1 MTEAAEAN
9 PHPSLEGLEARKAW
23 VLDAPK
29 DQAPVLALCVRP
41 AEGERRF
48 VERLRFDPEEGV
60 VGDRWRW
67 KTWMYLPDG
76 RPDPRIQV
84 CMLGSRVL
92 QLVRREG
99 SAMTHPGDTVIADM
113 DFSAANLP
121 AGQRLQLGSAVL
133 EVSDVFN
140 TGCAK
145 WHHRYG
151 PAALRWINL
160 PENRPLRLRGILA
173 RVVRGGEA
181 TLDDAIRKLP

>member
-1 MTEAAEAN
+1 MTETEKHAF
-9 PHPSLEGLEARKAW
+9 PSLESLEARKPW

-29 DQAPVLALCVRP
+29 DNAPVLSLCIRP

-48 VERLRFDPEEGV
+48 VERIRFDPQAGV

-67 KTWMYLPDG
+67 KAWMHLPDG

-84 CMLGSRVL
+84 CMLGTRVL

-99 SAMTHPGDTVIADM
+99 SSMIHPGDTVIADM
-113 DFSAANLP
+113 DFSEANLP

-145 WHHRYG
+145 WQERYG
-151 PAALRWINL
+151 PAALRWINR
-160 PENRPLRLRGILA
+160 PGNRALRLRGILA
-173 RVVRGGEA
+173 RVVAPGEA
-181 TLDDAIRKLP
+181 TLNDTLRKLA